1 MENFMNVPENYQ
13 WTEIDIIT
21 AYRYNYDIKEVANQF
36 CITQKEVK
44 AILRQA
50 RIPIRKL
57 QPKSDGKLADIG
69 MSEKDFYKD
78 NI

>member
-1 MENFMNVPENYQ
+1 MDQFMNAPEDYQ

-21 AYRYNYDIKEVANQF
+21 AYRYNYDVKDVANQF

-50 RIPIRKL
+50 KIPIRKV
-57 QPKSDGKLADIG
+57 QPKSDSKLADIG
-69 MSEKDFYKD
+69 MTEKDFYKD